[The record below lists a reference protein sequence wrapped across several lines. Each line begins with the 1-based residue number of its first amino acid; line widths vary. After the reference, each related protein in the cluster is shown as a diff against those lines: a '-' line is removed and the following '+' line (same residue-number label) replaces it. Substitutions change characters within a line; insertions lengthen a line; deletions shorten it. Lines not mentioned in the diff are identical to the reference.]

1 VSDSIPRPRVQPE
14 AAAVETYASRLAAAL
29 ACLDQVAIR
38 LRWLAADASLPR
50 KLKYTLW
57 EMSLQADA
65 ALGSAPPAAVSPD
78 DDDDGVD
85 LNGPPGRTMRP
96 GADEANLS

>member
-14 AAAVETYASRLAAAL
+14 AAAVEVYARRLAAAL

-38 LRWLAADASLPR
+38 LRWLAADGSLPR
-50 KLKYTLW
+50 KVRFTMW
-57 EMSLQADA
+57 ELALLADA
-65 ALGSAPPAAVSPD
+65 ALGSAPPTTASPN

-85 LNGPPGRTMRP
+85 LNGPPGRT
-96 GADEANLS
+96 GTA